1 MKDLLWREKGRDNW
15 DEETLIGMR
24 ELRRFPVKGVTT
36 PEDRVV
42 IAQIRKLFFENS
54 RAVDS
59 CYFLDFDYDERFQEY
74 GLFDVW
80 GRVLGEDS
88 LDCFKYTQP
97 QSAPDERWGA

>member
-15 DEETLIGMR
+15 DEETLTGMR

-59 CYFLDFDYDERFQEY
+59 CYFLDLIMTRDSKST
-74 GLFDVW
+74 GCLM
-80 GRVLGEDS
+80 LGVGC
-88 LDCFKYTQP
+88 LVRT
-97 QSAPDERWGA
+97 A